1 MAVLVGI
8 LAVPACSARTDP
20 DTGRI
25 RVIFLGEYHGGNRQM
40 LEWIAAE
47 PRFQLT
53 VVPCSLQDVP
63 RIYAKRM
70 TRLYIPRTYDLLRS
84 SYDVIV
90 FEDFGPMSL
99 TNANIENFRRS
110 VEEEGLGLGLI
121 EFANWQGTGSSYIDR
136 WLATSIGEA
145 FPAEVDLST
154 DVPASQGRTFY
165 RILRK
170 DPILNL
176 PGIEDVPMNAGHHG
190 DISPKPGS
198 VVQAEW
204 RGRGT
209 PVMVTGRYGNGPT
222 LQLDHGWDNMPA
234 EFRTCLLYT
243 SPSPRD

>member
-1 MAVLVGI
+1 M
-8 LAVPACSARTDP
+8 S
-20 DTGRI
+20 
-25 RVIFLGEYHGGNRQM
+25 
-40 LEWIAAE
+40 
-47 PRFQLT
+47 
-53 VVPCSLQDVP
+53 P

-165 RILRK
+165 RTLRK

-234 EFRTCLLYT
+234 EFRTWEYGPDLIYNEVFFRADASVPVDREMT
-243 SPSPRD
+243 HKG